1 MHCYSIGRTYSKSG
15 KYVVDISKT
24 YQDQTGRNLHAATVM
39 EVIRSYF
46 QPVLSGIGLTDNE
59 INGYL
64 EK

>member
-1 MHCYSIGRTYSKSG
+1 MIYENKRLWSKSK
-15 KYVVDISKT
+15 KYCVDISKT